1 MLPRASVSVS
11 RDLTLGMKQPS
22 NKTHY
27 RYIAHTKIERFYWLD
42 DHDMGMQNIQDSF
55 LSHNKVMDKGDNML
69 CVDLCMG
76 ISNQLFNC
84 GENINILLFC

>member
-1 MLPRASVSVS
+1 M
-11 RDLTLGMKQPS
+11 GMKQPS

-69 CVDLCMG
+69 CVTCVWALVT
-76 ISNQLFNC
+76 NC
-84 GENINILLFC
+84 SIVVKILIYCFFARQFFYLSLPYIG

>member
-1 MLPRASVSVS
+1 
-11 RDLTLGMKQPS
+11 
-22 NKTHY
+22 
-27 RYIAHTKIERFYWLD
+27 
-42 DHDMGMQNIQDSF
+42 MGMQNIQDSF